1 MFMFGRKK
9 KTSSGSSASR
19 ADEKGAVRFPIR
31 LEFTLSFLVVML
43 ATIILFLIFDGLF
56 LERFYM
62 RDKEQTLRE
71 TYEELNTAATTGDIS
86 SDVFDNTLKKNA
98 GRNNIGIVVMDAE
111 SVTVKAYSTDSRI
124 LIKRLYDN
132 MFGLDQTMSSADAD
146 RYIEDSQNGASEESG
161 AGESGTSGEAQQSGG
176 GSSDTSG
183 GNASSGTDDGQLDL
197 PVGFVSYILNVIE
210 QTDHYTLQSVLDAN
224 TASRYMELWGTLDS
238 GYFFLLRTPLE
249 SIQDAS
255 AIATRFFLY
264 LSLFATVIGI
274 VLAMYLGRRITKPI
288 RELTDVSVRMKNLD
302 FSAKYTGQNDTEVG
316 ELGKNFNEMSDT
328 LERTI
333 SELKSANNQLK
344 QDIKKREEADTMR
357 SEFLS
362 NVTHE
367 LKTPIALIQGY
378 AEGLEDCVNDDP
390 ESRSYYAEVIVD
402 EAGKMNTMVQ
412 KLLTLSHI
420 ESGQEQINMEHFDIC
435 SLISRYLQ
443 SASKLAEN
451 KKAEV
456 RVDPQPG
463 TKKIM
468 VWSDSF
474 LVEEV
479 FTNYFSNA
487 CNHVE
492 AAADGSRI
500 INVRIMKDEKRG
512 KVRISVFNTGK
523 PIPEESLPRI
533 WEKFYKVDKARTRAY
548 GGSGIGLSI
557 VKAIMDRL
565 GEQYGVKNYNNGVEF
580 YMELDAGNSVT
591 PVQEESTDSAAEKK
605 GSADPVTPPEQK
617 GSSDPSAPLKEDRT
631 RSNPSGEA
639 HDSNH

>member
-132 MFGLDQTMSSADAD
+132 MFGLDQTISSADAD

-197 PVGFVSYILNVIE
+197 PVGFVSYTLNVIE

-274 VLAMYLGRRITKPI
+274 VLAMYLGRRI
-288 RELTDVSVRMKNLD
+288 
-302 FSAKYTGQNDTEVG
+302 TEVG

-565 GEQYGVKNYNNGVEF
+565 GEQYGVKNYDNGVEF

>member
-1 MFMFGRKK
+1 M
-9 KTSSGSSASR
+9 
-19 ADEKGAVRFPIR
+19 RFPIR

-132 MFGLDQTMSSADAD
+132 MFGLDQTISSADAD

-197 PVGFVSYILNVIE
+197 PVGFVSYTLNVIE

-367 LKTPIALIQGY
+367 LKP
-378 AEGLEDCVNDDP
+378 
-390 ESRSYYAEVIVD
+390 RS
-402 EAGKMNTMVQ
+402 
-412 KLLTLSHI
+412 H
-420 ESGQEQINMEHFDIC
+420 
-435 SLISRYLQ
+435 
-443 SASKLAEN
+443 
-451 KKAEV
+451 
-456 RVDPQPG
+456 
-463 TKKIM
+463 
-468 VWSDSF
+468 
-474 LVEEV
+474 
-479 FTNYFSNA
+479 
-487 CNHVE
+487 
-492 AAADGSRI
+492 
-500 INVRIMKDEKRG
+500 
-512 KVRISVFNTGK
+512 
-523 PIPEESLPRI
+523 
-533 WEKFYKVDKARTRAY
+533 
-548 GGSGIGLSI
+548 
-557 VKAIMDRL
+557 
-565 GEQYGVKNYNNGVEF
+565 
-580 YMELDAGNSVT
+580 
-591 PVQEESTDSAAEKK
+591 
-605 GSADPVTPPEQK
+605 
-617 GSSDPSAPLKEDRT
+617 
-631 RSNPSGEA
+631 
-639 HDSNH
+639 